1 MVREGTEAEQ
11 VRSVV
16 VMPRE
21 PCATCG
27 VRIFVKPTRIRPHR
41 ENKCY
46 KCFRED
52 IARGIDRCEANTL
65 RGKRCKHQQ
74 APGSRFCVA
83 HQKKEVKT

>member
-1 MVREGTEAEQ
+1 MGREGTEAEQ
-11 VRSVV
+11 VRGVV

-27 VRIFVKPTRIRPHR
+27 VRIFIKPTRVRPHR

-52 IARGIDRCEANTL
+52 LAKGIDRCEANTL
-65 RGKRCKHQQ
+65 HGKRCKHPQ
-74 APGSRFCVA
+74 APDSRFCVA
-83 HQKKEVKT
+83 HQKKEVMT